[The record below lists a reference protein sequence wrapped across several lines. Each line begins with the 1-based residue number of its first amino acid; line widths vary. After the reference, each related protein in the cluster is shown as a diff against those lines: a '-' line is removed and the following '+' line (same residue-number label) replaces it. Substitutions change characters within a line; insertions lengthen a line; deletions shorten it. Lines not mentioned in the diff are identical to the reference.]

1 MKHFLTTVAV
11 FLITLV
17 TPMSQRADAQLQ
29 PQVIHLWKNGA
40 PGFEN
45 RKDEP
50 EQAKDWWVR
59 NIHNPSI
66 TAFLPPKEKATGTAV
81 VIAPGG
87 GFRELVFNAEG
98 RQAAEFLNGIG
109 VAAFAL
115 KYRLP
120 KEANSPYTLEHVRQD
135 AYRAMRLVR
144 SNAKAWG
151 IDPNRVGLL
160 GFSAGGELAAMVA
173 YAPGDGDAKAAD
185 PVDRLNGKP
194 SFQMLVYPGG
204 KLPDVIPPDAPPTF
218 LLVASDDEYGC
229 DQTTLELF
237 TKLHAAKV
245 RVEAHFLAQGKHA
258 FNMGDR
264 SSLVSVKTWPQRMAD
279 WMGDSGYLKAA
290 PAKY

>member
-1 MKHFLTTVAV
+1 MQLSFFARALVLTTGLMTMTHA
-11 FLITLV
+11 IA
-17 TPMSQRADAQLQ
+17 ADSP

-66 TAFLPPKEKATGTAV
+66 TAFLPPKDKATGTAV

-120 KEANSPYTLEHVRQD
+120 
-135 AYRAMRLVR
+135 
-144 SNAKAWG
+144 
-151 IDPNRVGLL
+151 
-160 GFSAGGELAAMVA
+160 
-173 YAPGDGDAKAAD
+173 
-185 PVDRLNGKP
+185 
-194 SFQMLVYPGG
+194 
-204 KLPDVIPPDAPPTF
+204 
-218 LLVASDDEYGC
+218 
-229 DQTTLELF
+229 
-237 TKLHAAKV
+237 
-245 RVEAHFLAQGKHA
+245 
-258 FNMGDR
+258 
-264 SSLVSVKTWPQRMAD
+264 
-279 WMGDSGYLKAA
+279 
-290 PAKY
+290 